1 MSQRYELINREEG
14 RYPIASM
21 CRWVGVSKSGYYSW
35 RDRGDSQS
43 ESRRKELGVLIKAE
57 FDEPRRLVRLSEN
70 RRHFE
75 SERARSSAPGTVRSI
90 MRYLGLVAAQP
101 RQKSAPLC
109 PPATPAPD
117 RTWWGATSAPAAPG
131 VKRVGDITYIRTWA
145 GVRLPDNRPGLLHEE
160 SGGLLH
166 RPPYEHQS
174 GVRRDQ
180 HGRAQPPPHSRWR
193 RSFIQTADHSIRRI
207 NSPNIYASMVSAL
220 RWAGPVCVGTM
231 PGPSHSTPHRGTNEY
246 TPHGVSHARTCHQGC
261 HVLDRAD
268 ITITSG
274 FTRGSAIALRTKYGW
289 N

>member
-1 MSQRYELINREEG
+1 MFP
-14 RYPIASM
+14 PILADPVAH
-21 CRWVGVSKSGYYSW
+21 CLRHQII
-35 RDRGDSQS
+35 R
-43 ESRRKELGVLIKAE
+43 
-57 FDEPRRLVRLSEN
+57 
-70 RRHFE
+70 RRHLCHPPTLLHDLE
-75 SERARSSAPGTVRSI
+75 HN
-90 MRYLGLVAAQP
+90 LLLAAHQN
-101 RQKSAPLC
+101 
-109 PPATPAPD
+109 
-117 RTWWGATSAPAAPG
+117 TS
-131 VKRVGDITYIRTWA
+131 
-145 GVRLPDNRPGLLHEE
+145 PGLLHEE

-274 FTRGSAIALRTKYGW
+274 FTRGSVIALRTK
-289 N
+289 